1 MIVSVVKPMIHTLLL
16 LFLVYIIITVPSKN
30 NTDLHT
36 KNITMINSTVKE
48 GFESEP
54 ITNTTNTTNKDNK
67 TNTTN
72 TTKTGNILNNIEQ
85 TVPSTSYGYLNT
97 FYTEL
102 QKEKLEYFVEPLPLQ
117 GIDKPEADSSPST
130 EKECKQLFDFT
141 NQPTKEMKDL
151 RDQFKKLDKDP
162 MKPFE
167 QIMKDKKMKIKQ
179 NRLDK
184 LVKDCA
190 ILSLKLKTIYNRSR
204 PYQVCYRYGYPIK
217 YLRSKHADTP
227 SYPSSYALQAYSVAF
242 VLGRKY
248 PKQQKELEK
257 IANDLAWSRVY
268 SGNNFVSDI
277 ECAKKIVLN
286 LRIYLESVEL

>member
-16 LFLVYIIITVPSKN
+16 LFLVYIIVYIPTKN
-30 NTDLHT
+30 NTDLDM
-36 KNITMINSTVKE
+36 KNMSYINSTVINKNTVKE

-54 ITNTTNTTNKDNK
+54 ITNTTNK
-67 TNTTN
+67 
-72 TTKTGNILNNIEQ
+72 GNILNNIEQ
-85 TVPSTSYGYLNT
+85 TVPSTGYGYLNT

-117 GIDKPEADSSPST
+117 GIDKPEADFSSST

-162 MKPFE
+162 MKSFE
-167 QIMKDKKMKIKQ
+167 KLMKDKKMKIKE

-204 PYQVCYRYGYPIK
+204 PYQVCYRYGFPIK
-217 YLRSKHADTP
+217 YLRSKHTDTP

>member
-36 KNITMINSTVKE
+36 KNITMINSTVRE
-48 GFESEP
+48 GFDSES
-54 ITNTTNTTNKDNK
+54 I
-67 TNTTN
+67 TN
-72 TTKTGNILNNIEQ
+72 TTKTGNTTKTDNILNNIEQ
-85 TVPSTSYGYLNT
+85 TLPSTSYGYLNT

-167 QIMKDKKMKIKQ
+167 QIMKDKKMKIKE

-217 YLRSKHADTP
+217 YLSSKHTDTP

>member
-1 MIVSVVKPMIHTLLL
+1 MIRIPSLGSLNESSDATL
-16 LFLVYIIITVPSKN
+16 FNI
-30 NTDLHT
+30 
-36 KNITMINSTVKE
+36 KNISALSTKE
-48 GFESEP
+48 GFFSDSPKLEIIDKKE
-54 ITNTTNTTNKDNK
+54 IVND
-67 TNTTN
+67 
-72 TTKTGNILNNIEQ
+72 
-85 TVPSTSYGYLNT
+85 TVKPTVECGYGYINT
-97 FYTEL
+97 YYTEL
-102 QKEKLEYFVEPLPLQ
+102 LKEKLEYFVEPLPLQ
-117 GIDKPEADSSPST
+117 GIEEPSSCSSKKT
-130 EKECKQLFDFT
+130 EEECRQLFDMT
-141 NQPTKEMKDL
+141 NHPKKEMIDL
-151 RDQFKKLDKDP
+151 REQFKKLDKDP

-167 QIMKDKKMKIKQ
+167 KLIKDKKLKIKEK
-179 NRLDK
+179 RLDK

-190 ILSLKLKTIYNRSR
+190 ILSLKLKTIYNRAR
-204 PYQVCYRYGYPIK
+204 PYQICHQYGYPIK
-217 YLRSKHADTP
+217 YIRSKHADTP